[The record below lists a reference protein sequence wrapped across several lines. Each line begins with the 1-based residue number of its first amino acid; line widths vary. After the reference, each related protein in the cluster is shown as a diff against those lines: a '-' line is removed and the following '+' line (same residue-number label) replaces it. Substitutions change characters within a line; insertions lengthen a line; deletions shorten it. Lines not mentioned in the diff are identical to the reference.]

1 MNPFTTPFLSHP
13 SSTGSSGQRRWASP
27 AIAATRSRCLALGR
41 QAPYFEAEL
50 SPRKRRRGS
59 KRPTA
64 YGGWLSS
71 ELSPTPPLVR
81 KPSTSSSSSLA
92 AMSRPCGE
100 VRACGSE
107 ATGGERELKCHVFF
121 FSFFLKLFFA
131 KLFLHFFKTFS
142 EIFFKTF

>member
-100 VRACGSE
+100 VPACGSE